1 MKNIAFSVFLFSVL
15 LSCGEVSQ
23 EAGSGFAYNPQISP
37 LPSRT
42 PRPLEEW
49 GVDNG
54 ETIISHTFSVFSDP
68 IYPPDFEHFD
78 YVNPDAPKGGTL
90 RLAGFGTF
98 DSFNRY
104 AERGDM
110 DDFAGSINLRL
121 MTPSRDEIDALYPLI
136 AEKSSTPRI
145 IAT

>member
-1 MKNIAFSVFLFSVL
+1 MKKIITSLSFWL
-15 LSCGEVSQ
+15 LSFCSLAVKGSQ
-23 EAGSGFAYNPQISP
+23 EAGSQSLITTRRSARCPAG
-37 LPSRT
+37 
-42 PRPLEEW
+42 RPGPW
-49 GVDNG
+49 KSGGVDNG

-68 IYPPDFEHFD
+68 MYPPDFEHFD

-110 DDFAGSINLRL
+110 DDFRRL
-121 MTPSRDEIDALYPLI
+121 HQSPSNDPFQG
-136 AEKSSTPRI
+136 
-145 IAT
+145 

>member
-54 ETIISHTFSVFSDP
+54 ETIISHTFFCV
-68 IYPPDFEHFD
+68 
-78 YVNPDAPKGGTL
+78 L
-90 RLAGFGTF
+90 
-98 DSFNRY
+98 
-104 AERGDM
+104 
-110 DDFAGSINLRL
+110 
-121 MTPSRDEIDALYPLI
+121 
-136 AEKSSTPRI
+136 
-145 IAT
+145 